1 MSLRITAAQLS
12 LHISRIQCK
21 AQKSLLTIPWFRRAS
36 NFQTLTRTTFTC
48 PIYEKQM
55 LSFKQQLRIRI
66 MLKWLFHSSLLH
78 RTYVLHSNF
87 KGFSE
92 AAEKSQLALQST
104 VTLTAFQLVVSTGSM
119 QFRL

>member
-1 MSLRITAAQLS
+1 MSLRMTAARLS

-21 AQKSLLTIPWFRRAS
+21 AQKSLLTIPWFRRGS